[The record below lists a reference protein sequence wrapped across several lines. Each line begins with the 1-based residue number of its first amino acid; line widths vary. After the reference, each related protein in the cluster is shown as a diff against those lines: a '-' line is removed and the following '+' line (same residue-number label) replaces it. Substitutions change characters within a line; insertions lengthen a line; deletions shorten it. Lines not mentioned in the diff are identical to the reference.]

1 MTANGTLIF
10 LMGFLFLFFG
20 YLGVPV
26 AFALIASVLIVAIF
40 TPISLA
46 SMMAQLFNGMD
57 VEALLAVPFFLLVGD
72 LMTSAKVTVR
82 MIRLSQ
88 TMVGHLRGGLA
99 QVVTLF
105 SMFFAGISGS
115 SAADVAVLTRT
126 LGPEMNREGYDKGF
140 TAALI
145 ASAAT
150 MANLIPPSI
159 MAVVYGATGNV
170 SIGGLF
176 LAGIVPGV
184 LVGIGLMIYS
194 YFFGPVGLKH
204 KRATFG
210 QFSTAA
216 KEAVVPLMIP
226 VIIMGGILTGKFT
239 PTEAGVIAVA
249 YIVFVAIP
257 FLNYRHIDQLPR
269 DMALTGLLYSIPLIT
284 IGAASMFGWML
295 AYLRGPAVV
304 SEWIAN
310 AAGNDP
316 IKIMLLLVA
325 LFVIVGDFID
335 AIPAIII
342 FMPIITDLSKNADV
356 NPVHMGVV
364 IIVTLAFGLITP
376 PYGLCL
382 LMASKFIG
390 VRFGT
395 AMFASLPI
403 YIIFFAAIAFSIF
416 FPDIVLWL
424 PKHLLPQS
432 VGCFKNPSGTG
443 YHLPLRP
450 QRAGE
455 SPVHEIRAFQPC
467 LGQARHDAAPALRGA
482 VARARR
488 SATRSASITASASSI
503 TSVPT
508 KAGFPRPAST
518 RSAPARAPSACASAP
533 WATSCRSIIRC
544 GSPRRSPSSIRCS
557 AGAWNAASSP
567 ASTPD
572 YFRPFGLD
580 YGQRKSPTLEFV
592 DYLRAAY
599 RRDAAFTLHGRKLPY
614 RRADGLA
621 VQPVQKP
628 HPPLWMMSRDPQTL
642 EFCARERHQ
651 SRLFPDLSAQGR
663 GAALPQIPR
672 RLEQGRHAA
681 QAEHRLLHRR
691 LCRRDR
697 REGARRRA
705 GARGP
710 RL

>member
-1 MTANGTLIF
+1 MTSNGALIF
-10 LMGFLFLFFG
+10 LMGFLFLFLG
-20 YLGVPV
+20 YMGVPV
-26 AFALIASVLIVAIF
+26 AFALIASVLLVTSF
-40 TPISLA
+40 TSVSLA

-72 LMTSAKVTVR
+72 LMTSANVTAR
-82 MIRLSQ
+82 MIRLAQ

-145 ASAAT
+145 ASAST

-176 LAGIVPGV
+176 LAGVVPGV

-210 QFSTAA
+210 QFSTAT

-226 VIIMGGILTGKFT
+226 LIIMGGILTGKFT

-257 FLNYRHIDQLPR
+257 LLNYRHVVKLPR
-269 DMALTGLLYSIPLIT
+269 DLALTGLLYSIPLIT
-284 IGAASMFGWML
+284 IGAASVFGWML

-316 IKIMLLLVA
+316 VMIMLLLVV

-342 FMPIITDLSKNADV
+342 FMPIITDLTKNADI

-376 PYGLCL
+376 PYGLAL
-382 LMASKFIG
+382 LMASKFVG
-390 VRFGT
+390 VRFGR

-416 FPDIVLWL
+416 FPEIVLWL
-424 PKHLLPQS
+424 PKHLLPES

-443 YHLPLRP
+443 YICP
-450 QRAGE
+450 
-455 SPVHEIRAFQPC
+455 
-467 LGQARHDAAPALRGA
+467 
-482 VARARR
+482 
-488 SATRSASITASASSI
+488 
-503 TSVPT
+503 
-508 KAGFPRPAST
+508 
-518 RSAPARAPSACASAP
+518 
-533 WATSCRSIIRC
+533 
-544 GSPRRSPSSIRCS
+544 
-557 AGAWNAASSP
+557 
-567 ASTPD
+567 
-572 YFRPFGLD
+572 
-580 YGQRKSPTLEFV
+580 
-592 DYLRAAY
+592 
-599 RRDAAFTLHGRKLPY
+599 
-614 RRADGLA
+614 
-621 VQPVQKP
+621 
-628 HPPLWMMSRDPQTL
+628 
-642 EFCARERHQ
+642 
-651 SRLFPDLSAQGR
+651 
-663 GAALPQIPR
+663 
-672 RLEQGRHAA
+672 
-681 QAEHRLLHRR
+681 
-691 LCRRDR
+691 
-697 REGARRRA
+697 
-705 GARGP
+705 
-710 RL
+710 

>member
-1 MTANGTLIF
+1 VTSNGALIF
-10 LMGFLFLFFG
+10 LMGFLFLFLG
-20 YLGVPV
+20 YMGVPV
-26 AFALIASVLIVAIF
+26 AFALIASVLLVTSF
-40 TPISLA
+40 TPVSLA

-72 LMTSAKVTVR
+72 LMTSANVTAR
-82 MIRLSQ
+82 MIRLAQ

-145 ASAAT
+145 ASAST

-176 LAGIVPGV
+176 LAGVVPGV

-210 QFSTAA
+210 QFSTAT

-226 VIIMGGILTGKFT
+226 LIIMGGILTGKFT

-257 FLNYRHIDQLPR
+257 LLNYRHVVKLPR
-269 DMALTGLLYSIPLIT
+269 DLALTGLLYSIPLIT
-284 IGAASMFGWML
+284 IGAASVFGWML

-316 IKIMLLLVA
+316 VMIMLLLVV

-342 FMPIITDLSKNADV
+342 FMPIITDLTKNADI

-376 PYGLCL
+376 PYGLAL
-382 LMASKFIG
+382 LMASKFVG
-390 VRFGT
+390 VRFGR

-403 YIIFFAAIAFSIF
+403 YIIFLAAIAFSIF
-416 FPDIVLWL
+416 FPEIVLWL
-424 PKHLLPQS
+424 PKHLLPES

-443 YHLPLRP
+443 YICP
-450 QRAGE
+450 
-455 SPVHEIRAFQPC
+455 
-467 LGQARHDAAPALRGA
+467 
-482 VARARR
+482 
-488 SATRSASITASASSI
+488 
-503 TSVPT
+503 
-508 KAGFPRPAST
+508 
-518 RSAPARAPSACASAP
+518 
-533 WATSCRSIIRC
+533 
-544 GSPRRSPSSIRCS
+544 
-557 AGAWNAASSP
+557 
-567 ASTPD
+567 
-572 YFRPFGLD
+572 
-580 YGQRKSPTLEFV
+580 
-592 DYLRAAY
+592 
-599 RRDAAFTLHGRKLPY
+599 
-614 RRADGLA
+614 
-621 VQPVQKP
+621 
-628 HPPLWMMSRDPQTL
+628 
-642 EFCARERHQ
+642 
-651 SRLFPDLSAQGR
+651 
-663 GAALPQIPR
+663 
-672 RLEQGRHAA
+672 
-681 QAEHRLLHRR
+681 
-691 LCRRDR
+691 
-697 REGARRRA
+697 
-705 GARGP
+705 
-710 RL
+710 